1 MRGNLKIGVVHG
13 RLQPLHNDHL
23 KYFLAGF
30 EQVDFLYIGI
40 TNPDPNLTSA
50 DKADENRSKL
60 MSNPCTYYE
69 RMEMI
74 NRSME
79 GAGLSRDVF
88 RVVPFPIN
96 FPELLKHYTPENATY
111 FLTIYDKW
119 GERKKELMEGAG
131 LNVNVLW
138 SRSEAEKGINATQ
151 VRDLIAAG
159 GPYEELV
166 PEGVISVIRDYGIDE
181 RIRRIYHASEGI
193 EKMIHN

>member
-1 MRGNLKIGVVHG
+1 MSSKLKIGVVHG

-50 DKADENRSKL
+50 DKADVNRSKL

-74 NRSME
+74 DRSMR

-96 FPELLKHYTPENATY
+96 FPELLKHYTPEKAIY

-119 GERKKELMEGAG
+119 GKRKQELMESAG

-138 SRSEAEKGINATQ
+138 SRSEAEKGINATH
-151 VRDLIAAG
+151 VRDLIAEG
-159 GPYEELV
+159 GNWVELV
-166 PEGVISVIRDYGIDE
+166 PEGVVSVIKDYGIEE
-181 RIRRIYHASEGI
+181 RIRQIYHTSESI
-193 EKMIHN
+193 